1 MTQQGAAKKR
11 EKRGENREKKSSK
24 GQQKNKRKTERKERK
39 KTNTAKERRKKHE
52 RQGVSKNAG
61 YRGTEGFRSLID
73 RAFGSHASF
82 RHCER
87 NKREEKGE
95 AGDGETSRSK
105 RRRTFDSPA
114 HQLQYPCF
122 FRHLPVA
129 KEAHVSCLL
138 VSGYYWLQKDLQV
151 QAPISPPL
159 FFLQAFVG
167 HSVVKL
173 FLPSEQLIFVQTK
186 PALVHFFHD
195 V

>member
-95 AGDGETSRSK
+95 AGDGETSKSK
-105 RRRTFDSPA
+105 RRRTFNSPA

-122 FRHLPVA
+122 SRHLPVA
-129 KEAHVSCLL
+129 KEAQVSLS
-138 VSGYYWLQKDLQV
+138 VSGYYQLQKDLQENIKQTNNV
-151 QAPISPPL
+151 VAASSFPFPGL
-159 FFLQAFVG
+159 FFLSSRSMHF
-167 HSVVKL
+167 L
-173 FLPSEQLIFVQTK
+173 F
-186 PALVHFFHD
+186 
-195 V
+195 

>member
-1 MTQQGAAKKR
+1 MKNAEKR
-11 EKRGENREKKSSK
+11 EHKKETENEKRESKKKKQQNKEKENAS
-24 GQQKNKRKTERKERK
+24 N
-39 KTNTAKERRKKHE
+39 
-52 RQGVSKNAG
+52 
-61 YRGTEGFRSLID
+61 RGTEGFLSSIH
-73 RAFGSHASF
+73 RAFGSHTSF

-122 FRHLPVA
+122 FCHLPVA

-151 QAPISPPL
+151 
-159 FFLQAFVG
+159 
-167 HSVVKL
+167 
-173 FLPSEQLIFVQTK
+173 
-186 PALVHFFHD
+186 
-195 V
+195 